1 MARASQEE
9 PQGTEVREE
18 DLPDAGK
25 EQLGQSE
32 PVLMPA
38 HCHHFLGHSGP
49 GQSNVS
55 LECFSLGEPWDLF
68 HRAALLSGA
77 FWMIHSFKP
86 GETMESIAHSPFLSL
101 PG

>member
-55 LECFSLGEPWDLF
+55 LGCFSLGSLPQGCF
-68 HRAALLSGA
+68 A
-77 FWMIHSFKP
+77 FWSCRDDP
-86 GETMESIAHSPFLSL
+86 
-101 PG
+101 

>member
-18 DLPDAGK
+18 DLSDAGK

-38 HCHHFLGHSGP
+38 RCHHILGHSGP

-55 LECFSLGEPWDLF
+55 LGASPCVSPGLPSTGLLCFLEWWG
-68 HRAALLSGA
+68 
-77 FWMIHSFKP
+77 
-86 GETMESIAHSPFLSL
+86 
-101 PG
+101 